1 MPESGLTAQV
11 ALQPRCPQ
19 CQASF
24 QPKRNGRSIVRISAG
39 TKYGCGRPYTA
50 VNPAD
55 GQRHG
60 KAVVSS
66 IAIAIKNL
74 QIPPAMSLGGTNA
87 KGAQDSSNPDQCG
100 RATRGSRR
108 VELGVHK
115 TVRFTSPDP

>member
-1 MPESGLTAQV
+1 MPESGLMAQV

-24 QPKRNGRSIVRISAG
+24 QPKRNGRSIVRISVG

-74 QIPPAMSLGGTNA
+74 QIPPAMSQELLAVQTPKALKTPAIRTNA
-87 KGAQDSSNPDQCG
+87 AELPGDP
-100 RATRGSRR
+100 RR
-108 VELGVHK
+108 VELGV
-115 TVRFTSPDP
+115 P